1 MAIIMRHH
9 KWPETGT
16 GTIPSY
22 TYNNKTATEKEI
34 NNEVKFDWKSLP
46 LTNAA
51 IAQRDLPSQMVP

>member
-9 KWPETGT
+9 EWPETGT

-22 TYNNKTATEKEI
+22 TYNKTATEKEI

-51 IAQRDLPSQMVP
+51 IAQRDLPSQVVP